1 MLSAIQSLYDA
12 SMLSINVSG
21 RVGSPFPSCTGFK
34 QGCPLSPTLFGLF
47 LDGLHRYLA
56 VHSPATGL
64 LSRDGTRVR
73 DLQYADDV
81 LLMDPSPDGLQHLI
95 SSAEAFTRQT
105 GMLISAQKTEIIC
118 FHDPASLERRFT
130 CYGNPLQVV
139 QQAKYLGLQFS
150 ASAGLAASPPA
161 LFAKQLAAGAILSQQ
176 VLRLGATPHP
186 GMQLRVFHACVPPV
200 ASYACE
206 LWSTVALPRAAT
218 KAKRQMEAA
227 YLTALRRIL
236 TLSPSVASP
245 IVLQES
251 GSRLISHTWLHR
263 TTKFYNNVLALPADS
278 LCRRI
283 LLLQM
288 ADASQF
294 GACNWFQS
302 FMHALSCIQYTY
314 TYYPGDPPIVDEH
327 TLRLKLS
334 LQQQSVFQAVHVCP
348 RSCPSQGST
357 ICTYANWFHKP
368 AHARAVPV
376 VDYTSLLG
384 NYHCSCALGVVATSC
399 PAISGPAYQL
409 PAQTGSA
416 QMCGL
421 VL

>member
-1 MLSAIQSLYDA
+1 MH
-12 SMLSINVSG
+12 
-21 RVGSPFPSCTGFK
+21 C
-34 QGCPLSPTLFGLF
+34 
-47 LDGLHRYLA
+47 
-56 VHSPATGL
+56 PATGL
-64 LSRDGTRVR
+64 LSWDGTRVR

-81 LLMDPSPDGLQHLI
+81 LLMDPSPDGLRHLI

-251 GSRLISHTWLHR
+251 GSRPISHTWLHR

-302 FMHALSCIQYTY
+302 FMHVCL
-314 TYYPGDPPIVDEH
+314 VFH
-327 TLRLKLS
+327 T
-334 LQQQSVFQAVHVCP
+334 HIHIP
-348 RSCPSQGST
+348 
-357 ICTYANWFHKP
+357 
-368 AHARAVPV
+368 
-376 VDYTSLLG
+376 
-384 NYHCSCALGVVATSC
+384 
-399 PAISGPAYQL
+399 PAILQ
-409 PAQTGSA
+409 
-416 QMCGL
+416 
-421 VL
+421 